1 MSPQQAVAL
10 ELGAADTA
18 IADACRP
25 PPRTLCPRVLVIE
38 DDAWQAIELE
48 RLLDDLDCEVCTI
61 VNSAPAALVAAAV
74 HQPDL
79 VLLDLGGSGAQAI
92 ATQIHHDLAIPTLC
106 LQDMLQPCSSTRFRN
121 DLRRVLGG
129 LRTRKGTEH

>member
-48 RLLDDLDCEVCTI
+48 RLLDELDCEVCTI
-61 VNSAPAALVAAAV
+61 VNTAPAALVAAAI

-79 VLLDLGGSGAQAI
+79 VLLDLCGSDAQETAARI
-92 ATQIHHDLAIPTLC
+92 YRDLAIPTLC
-106 LQDMLQPCSSTRFRN
+106 LEDMLKLYGSM
-121 DLRRVLGG
+121 
-129 LRTRKGTEH
+129 